1 MAHCSI
7 VGCNNKQ
14 ADSSEVA
21 YYNLPKDPQR

>member
-14 ADSSEVA
+14 ADSSEVT